1 MIEMNQ
7 VCGFGFR
14 PRIAVRALLALL
26 LFAVSAPAAA
36 NNPPK
41 RVLIID
47 SFANA
52 PIFGIYENQL
62 GLGVVGGR
70 PLPNQN
76 VGVEAARIALRI
88 LRGEVPSSIPTKAIE
103 SLAPIYDWRELRRWG
118 ISEARLPPGSILKFR
133 QPTLW
138 EQYRGT
144 IICAL
149 AIMAVQAVSMLKA
162 S

>member
-14 PRIAVRALLALL
+14 PRIVVRTLLALP

-76 VGVEAARIALRI
+76 VGVETARIALRI
-88 LRGEVPSSIPTKAIE
+88 LRGEVPSSIPTKV
-103 SLAPIYDWRELRRWG
+103 WRRSMTG
-118 ISEARLPPGSILKFR
+118 ASCGAGVSAKHVFR
-133 QPTLW
+133 PAVSSSSGNRPLW

-144 IICAL
+144 IIGAL
-149 AIMAVQAVSMLKA
+149 AIMAVQAVSMLKV